1 VLLHQLGENLV
12 LALEFVFEGSD
23 LAVLRVLRG
32 LEAFAGIG
40 EGGGTV
46 LEELFLPEVEEVDV
60 EAVLLTEVG
69 DRLLLQEVETKQS
82 DLLLRGKVTTLAS
95 HGMSSARVLPLTP
108 RKANSSS
115 G

>member
-1 VLLHQLGENLV
+1 MLLHQLGENLV

-40 EGGGTV
+40 EGGGAV
-46 LEELFLPEVEEVDV
+46 LEELFLPEVEEVDGEV
-60 EAVLLTEVG
+60 VLLTDVG
-69 DRLLLQEVETKQS
+69 DRFLLQEMKTEQG
-82 DLLLRGKVTTLAS
+82 DLLLGGERTTLAT
-95 HGMSSARVLPLTP
+95 HDKSSARVLPLTP
-108 RKANSSS
+108 AKANSSS